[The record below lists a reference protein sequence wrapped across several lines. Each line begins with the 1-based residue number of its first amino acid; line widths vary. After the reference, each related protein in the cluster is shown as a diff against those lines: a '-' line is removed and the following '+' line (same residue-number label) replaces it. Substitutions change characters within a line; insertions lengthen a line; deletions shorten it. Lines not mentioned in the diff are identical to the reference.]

1 MACHRLLIAVGL
13 LCSGVANAETY
24 TLSSPNSRV
33 QLAVTNDSQGLNYSL
48 TLDGNHVMENSALG
62 LIINDLPLGNNE
74 MRMLDKTTRRVND
87 SFELVAGRTKKV
99 IDRYNTLTLK
109 FVAKDE
115 RQLNLNLVVRAYDE
129 GVAIRYVLPQ
139 QSGLQNFTIQ
149 NELTRFGFASD
160 YTCFGLNLGKFA
172 NSHEGEFDPIKASR
186 MREHNLYDNPL
197 VCKTGVGQT
206 TFALAES
213 NVRNYPGSWFTGRGD
228 GGLGVDV
235 RLTPRFDSR
244 PDGLEKAAVRA
255 TMTAAGVSTPWRVIM
270 LGDTPGAL
278 TASSLI
284 AALGEPTA
292 IKDTR
297 WIKPG
302 KTAWDWWNDN
312 QVVLEETAA
321 NQQSGVKPGMNTETY
336 KAYID
341 FAATL
346 GLEYILIDAG
356 WHEGAAWTNMP
367 GANLIKP
374 IAAMDMPEILRYA
387 KSNNVGVWVWL
398 QWQQLDWQMEEAL
411 STYERWG
418 IKGIKVD
425 FMDRSDQEMV
435 DYYHKLLSMT
445 AKYHIMVD
453 LHGAYP
459 PNGLVRTYPHYLTQ
473 EGVMGAEYNKWSG
486 RVTATH
492 NVTLPFTRMILGPID
507 YTPGGFRHTTPAEFP
522 QLRRNTLPYVQTT
535 RGQALAMYV
544 VFDSPLQMLADSP
557 ITYSKTNGIWPQPQS
572 EWEDGLEFIK
582 SVPVTWDETAILQGD
597 IGEYIVSARR
607 KGNDWYIGAMTNEAA
622 RSLTIPLSF
631 LAKGNYR
638 AQIWQD
644 GKTISTLDKSEST
657 QTAKQSITLKLAASG
672 GAVVVLKKQ

>member
-1 MACHRLLIAVGL
+1 MIPIRLLTTACLITAGIAH
-13 LCSGVANAETY
+13 AETY
-24 TLSSPNSRV
+24 TVQSPNSRV
-33 QLAVTNDSQGLNYSL
+33 QVAVTNDAKGLSY
-48 TLDGNHVMENSALG
+48 TVAFDGNKVISDSALG
-62 LIINDLPLGNNE
+62 LIINDISLGNNE
-74 MRMLDKTTRRVND
+74 LDFLGNSKEKGKD
-87 SFELVAGRTKKV
+87 SFELLGRTKKV
-99 IDRYNTLTLK
+99 VEEYNSITLK
-109 FVAKDE
+109 FSGKDE
-115 RQLNLNLVVRAYDE
+115 RKLNINLTVRAYDG
-129 GVAIRYVLPQ
+129 GVALRYSLPTQ
-139 QSGLQNFTIQ
+139 PGLKQFTIQ
-149 NELTRFGFASD
+149 NELTRFGFANN
-160 YTCFGLNLGKFA
+160 YTCYGLNLGKFA
-172 NSHEGEFDPIKASR
+172 NSHEGEFDPVKASSI
-186 MREHNLYDNPL
+186 REHNLFDNPL

-213 NVRNYPGSWFTGRGD
+213 DVRDYPGSWFMGRGD

-235 RLTPRFDSR
+235 KLTPRFDSR
-244 PDGLEKAAVRA
+244 ADGLEKAAVRA
-255 TMTAAGVSTPWRVIM
+255 TMGAAGVKSPWRVIM

-278 TASSLI
+278 AQSSLI
-284 AALGEPTA
+284 AALGEPTK

-312 QVVLEETAA
+312 QVVLENT
-321 NQQSGVKPGMNTETY
+321 NVKPGMNTETY

-356 WHEGAAWTNMP
+356 WHEGAAWTNTP
-367 GANLIKP
+367 GSNVLKP

-387 KSNNVGVWVWL
+387 KSKNVGVWVWL
-398 QWQQLDWQMEEAL
+398 QWKQLDWQMEEAL
-411 STYERWG
+411 STYEQWG

-425 FMDRSDQEMV
+425 FMDRSDQEIV
-435 DYYHKLLSMT
+435 DYYHKLLTMT

-473 EGVMGAEYNKWSG
+473 EGVMGAEYNKWSE

-507 YTPGGFRHTTPAEFP
+507 YTPGGFRHAAQDEFP
-522 QLRRNTLPYVQTT
+522 QVRRNTLPYVKTT

-544 VFDSPLQMLADSP
+544 VYDSPLQMLADSP
-557 ITYSKTNGIWPQPQS
+557 ITYSKTNGKWPQPEN
-572 EWEDGLEFIK
+572 EWEDGLAFVK
-582 SVPVTWDETAILQGD
+582 DVPVTWDETRILQGD

-607 KGNDWYIGAMTNEAA
+607 KGKDWYIGAMTNESG
-622 RSLTIPLSF
+622 RTINIPLSF
-631 LAKGNYR
+631 LEKGNYN
-638 AQIWQD
+638 AKIWQD

-657 QTAKQSITLKLAASG
+657 QTAKQIISLILAPSG
-672 GAVVVLKKQ
+672 GAVVVLKKD